1 MSAPD
6 KHDCTHKNVT
16 GGFDQESGIFWIF
29 SHFVFMSSDSPKRGN
44 SNNWTG
50 STRYSLLKL
59 RRKTPPSLPSEPQV
73 VTILV
78 SCFLLLPWII
88 NPQDLQNKMVQK
100 WSQSRTPEVKDGS
113 RRQSKKKLIE
123 TCAPLVFFIM
133 WIVCRQDNCFAKQ
146 SKASS
151 YLVTVIEFK
160 LID

>member
-1 MSAPD
+1 MIALIKS
-6 KHDCTHKNVT
+6 VT
-16 GGFDQESGIFWIF
+16 GGFDQESGFFGFFPTSFTCLQTHQRREIAIIEQDQL
-29 SHFVFMSSDSPKRGN
+29 H
-44 SNNWTG
+44 
-50 STRYSLLKL
+50 RYSLLKL